1 MIRRDDSAFRLVANR
16 ALARL
21 YRSPQIAEVFR
32 AWFGAMGKP
41 SGALVGMFLINA
53 LPE

>member
-1 MIRRDDSAFRLVANR
+1 MVRRDDSAFRLVANR

-21 YRSPQIAEVFR
+21 YRSGAIGAIYGK
-32 AWFGAMGKP
+32 WFGALGKP
-41 SGALVGMFLINA
+41 TRALAMMYALQA